1 MGDWKKGNYRQ
12 MGQQVQRPRG
22 WKGGQWGWNIR
33 SERVLLGDDI
43 RKVNRSQ
50 IWWPSW
56 AK

>member
-22 WKGGQWGWNIR
+22 WKGGQWGWNIT
-33 SERVLLGDDI
+33 SERELLGDDI

-50 IWWPSW
+50 IWWPLW